1 MPTVTVTNRKA
12 SQALR
17 GEDVVVTLDA
27 TDQANLSSILP
38 GQECSISGVAVY
50 GTIARVDSYG
60 ISFEVSPLQPNL
72 DFASPTKPGFLAA
85 SETIVITT

>member
-1 MPTVTVTNRKA
+1 MPTISVTNQKA

>member
-38 GQECSISGVAVY
+38 GQACSISGVAVY
-50 GTIARVDSYG
+50 GTVARVDTYG

-72 DFASPTKPGFLAA
+72 DFASTSQPGYLASSA
-85 SETIVITT
+85 SIIITT

>member
-1 MPTVTVTNRKA
+1 MPTISVTNQKA

-17 GEDVVVTLDA
+17 GESVVITLDA
-27 TDQANLSSILP
+27 TDQSNLANIIP
-38 GQECSISGVAVY
+38 GQACSISGVAVY
-50 GTIARVDSYG
+50 GTVGSVDSYG
-60 ISFEVSPLQPNL
+60 ISFKVAPLQPNL

>member
-1 MPTVTVTNRKA
+1 MPTVTVTNQKA

>member
-1 MPTVTVTNRKA
+1 MSISVTNQKA

-50 GTIARVDSYG
+50 GIVSRVDNYG

-72 DFASPTKPGFLAA
+72 DFASPAKPGFLAA

>member
-1 MPTVTVTNRKA
+1 MPTISVTNRKA

-38 GQECSISGVAVY
+38 GQACSISGVAVY
-50 GTIARVDSYG
+50 GTVARVDSYG

-72 DFASPTKPGFLAA
+72 DFASTTKPGFLAA

>member
-1 MPTVTVTNRKA
+1 MSISVTNQKA

-38 GQECSISGVAVY
+38 GQACSISGVAVY
-50 GTIARVDSYG
+50 GTVARVDNYG

-72 DFASPTKPGFLAA
+72 DFASPAKPGFLAT

>member
-1 MPTVTVTNRKA
+1 MSISVTNQKA

-17 GEDVVVTLDA
+17 GEDVVVALSA
-27 TDQANLSSILP
+27 AEQSNLANILP

-50 GTIARVDSYG
+50 GLVSRVDTYG

>member
-12 SQALR
+12 AEALR
-17 GEDVVVTLDA
+17 GEGVVVTLNA
-27 TDQANLSSILP
+27 ADQSNLASILP
-38 GQECSISGVAVY
+38 GQACSISGVAVY

>member
-1 MPTVTVTNRKA
+1 MPTISVTNQKA

-17 GEDVVVTLDA
+17 GEDVVVTLDV

>member
-1 MPTVTVTNRKA
+1 MPTITVTNQKA

-17 GEDVVVTLDA
+17 GEDVVVTLDS
-27 TDQANLSSILP
+27 TDQSNLANILP

-72 DFASPTKPGFLAA
+72 DFASPSQPGYLAA
-85 SETIVITT
+85 SASIVITT

>member
-1 MPTVTVTNRKA
+1 MSISVTNQKA

-50 GTIARVDSYG
+50 GIVSRVDSYG

>member
-1 MPTVTVTNRKA
+1 MPTISVTNQKA

-38 GQECSISGVAVY
+38 GQACSISGVAVY
-50 GTIARVDSYG
+50 GTVARVDSYG